1 MRLENCILQSN
12 MVAAAPF
19 IRDQPEEPWIQARD
33 TGSIP
38 LVLYDLYCHA
48 DYLSFGSAPSF
59 LTDQENVLFS
69 YFGMLL
75 RCLMESL
82 VDADEQLRS
91 FIEAQQLTYDFG
103 KKIRGEFWDP
113 TADATAHRRFRDLLI
128 ALQTALDALADL
140 IALFFTGRIPGL
152 RFGRGQFAKIEIWLE
167 RGLPP
172 LGILKTPYDDPLQ
185 KLHTTLRAAIY
196 PGPPEEDW
204 LRLMRMLRNKAA
216 HLGQPVFR
224 KVGLHDATPRFYTF
238 IPRQWP
244 YLWEKHIRPHD
255 PTIPVDPNFLPNHF
269 RESLIH
275 QDIVSFAQGLRG
287 KVKEVIRT
295 AIVGLGESYTQF
307 KNFATNEAAL
317 AELQSNSEAYKFE
330 YFVETGIP

>member
-1 MRLENCILQSN
+1 
-12 MVAAAPF
+12 MVSAAPF
-19 IRDQPEEPWIQARD
+19 IRDQPEEPWVQARD
-33 TGSIP
+33 SGAIP
-38 LVLYDLYCHA
+38 QIVYDLYCQA
-48 DYLSFGSAPSF
+48 SYLSFGAAPSF
-59 LTDQENVLFS
+59 LKDQDNVLFS

-75 RCLMESL
+75 RSLMESL
-82 VDADEQLRS
+82 VDAEEQLRS
-91 FIEAQQLTYDFG
+91 FIEAQQLTYDVG

-152 RFGRGQFAKIEIWLE
+152 RFGRAQFSKIETWAE
-167 RGLPP
+167 RDLPSV
-172 LGILKTPYDDPLQ
+172 GIVQTPYDESL
-185 KLHTTLRAAIY
+185 KRLHTTLRAVIY
-196 PGPPEEDW
+196 PGPPERDW

-224 KVGLHDATPRFYTF
+224 KVELHDATPRFYTF

-244 YLWEKHIRPHD
+244 YLWEKYIKPRGVS
-255 PTIPVDPNFLPNHF
+255 IPINPNFLPDHF

-275 QDIVSFAQGLRG
+275 QDIVTFVQGLRG
-287 KVKEVIRT
+287 KVREVVRT
-295 AIVGLGESYTQF
+295 ATLVVHDSYTQF

-317 AELQSNSEAYKFE
+317 AELQSNSEAYNFE